1 MSRQQFVS
9 TLFLLIIL
17 NLIVKAIFIFGI
29 DLQVQQEVGPSSYG
43 LYFTLLNLCYI
54 FQIINDFG
62 LNQLHNTDTAAIG
75 VVNRERWFQMIRF
88 KIGLSIAYSIV
99 VVVVASALGYMYA
112 WHLLGWLILNNVLV
126 SFILIMRAGISGT
139 GRYRTE
145 AFISVLD
152 KFLMI
157 LLCGTLLLWEA
168 EFKIEW
174 FVLAQTASLVITAI
188 IAWAFSGK
196 FIQKAHE
203 GFQKLEFRKLLKDTL
218 FNEG

>member
-1 MSRQQFVS
+1 MSKQQFVS

-29 DLQVQQEVGPSSYG
+29 DLQVQQEAGPSSYG

-62 LNQLHNTDTAAIG
+62 LNQLHNTDTAAQG
-75 VVNRERWFQMIRF
+75 VVDRERWFQMIRF
-88 KIGLSIAYSIV
+88 KIGLSVVYGV
-99 VVVVASALGYMYA
+99 VVVIVASGLGYMYA

-126 SFILIMRAGISGT
+126 SLILILRAGISGT
-139 GRYRTE
+139 GRYKTE

-157 LLCGTLLLWEA
+157 VLCGALLLWGPR
-168 EFKIEW
+168 FKIEW
-174 FVLAQTASLVITAI
+174 FVVAQTISLVITAVF
-188 IAWAFSGK
+188 AWILS
-196 FIQKAHE
+196 
-203 GFQKLEFRKLLKDTL
+203 
-218 FNEG
+218 